1 MGRCDT
7 CPYGVISAAFL
18 KIALLTYA
26 TKPRGSVIHT
36 LELAEALHRLGHQPC
51 VFALDKTGQGFGRS
65 LLSKVALVPAS
76 PCDQGIE
83 ALIQQRIGE
92 FVRYFQQH
100 RDRYDIYHAQDCLSA
115 NALAQLRDQGQLPHF
130 VRTVHHIEAFQSPY
144 LQDCQEKS
152 IRLPDRC
159 LCVSD
164 YWQKELEQRYG
175 IQPFRVFNGVDW
187 QRFSA
192 PPENVSDLK
201 AELGLTGQPIYLTV
215 GGIEPRKNSLRLLQA
230 FAQVLPHL
238 PQAQLVIAGGATL
251 FDYEDYRADFFAA
264 VAELGIDARS
274 LILPGII
281 PDAQLPALYHA
292 AAGFVFPSLKEGWGL
307 VVLEAIA
314 AGLPVL
320 TANQTP
326 FTEYLSPQT
335 ACLVDPNDTDQIA
348 QGMLNLAQ
356 PQTVNAWV
364 TASRSLRDRYRWQD
378 TAQLHLTLYTQLLFP
393 Q

>member
-1 MGRCDT
+1 M
-7 CPYGVISAAFL
+7 

-51 VFALDKTGQGFGRS
+51 IFALDKTGQGFDRS
-65 LLSKVALVPAS
+65 LSSAVALVPAS
-76 PCDQGIE
+76 PCE
-83 ALIQQRIGE
+83 AGVESLIQQRISE
-92 FVRYFQQH
+92 FVRYFQRH

-115 NALAQLRDQGQLPHF
+115 NALAQLRDQGQIPHF
-130 VRTVHHIEAFQSPY
+130 VRTVHHIEAFQNPY

-152 IRLPDRC
+152 IRLADRC

-175 IQPFRVFNGVDW
+175 IEPYRVFNGVDW

-192 PPENVSDLK
+192 PPVNTAKLK
-201 AELGLTGQPIYLTV
+201 AELDLTGQPIYLTV
-215 GGIEPRKNSLRLLQA
+215 GGIEPRKNSLRLLRA
-230 FAQVLPHL
+230 FAQVLQQF

-251 FDYEDYRADFFAA
+251 FDYQDYRANFFSA
-264 VAELGIDARS
+264 VAELEIKPRS

-281 PDAQLPALYHA
+281 PEAQLSALYHA
-292 AAGFVFPSLKEGWGL
+292 ANGFVFPSLKEGWGL

-335 ACLVDPNDTDQIA
+335 ACLVDPDDTDQIA
-348 QGMLNLAQ
+348 QGMLGLAR
-356 PQTVNAWV
+356 PEIAKAWV
-364 TASRSLRDRYRWQD
+364 VASRSLRDRYRWQD
-378 TAQLHLTLYTQLLFP
+378 SASLHLHLYAHLLT
-393 Q
+393 